1 MIHGFNPQVFPFHN
15 RLIAK
20 IAFLSLNIAKL
31 ILGGVKQ
38 HARFFSAKLQLAKC
52 CALTS
57 ILRTSTFFTCLRLF
71 SFPPRGG
78 PKIKQKLPCDDFP
91 AGVKIFAGC
100 GLLGFCT
107 TLIPWKFEVIF
118 GKMAKFEEKSRKF
131 ENRRKSASVRATRKN
146 NLKFPGL
153 GLCKTLTNHRQR
165 KF

>member
-1 MIHGFNPQVFPFHN
+1 MIHGFDLQIFPFHN

-38 HARFFSAKLQLAKC
+38 HARFFPAKLQLAKC

-78 PKIKQKLPCDDFP
+78 PKIKHKLPCDDFP

-100 GLLGFCT
+100 GLLGFFANL
-107 TLIPWKFEVIF
+107 TLEIQGYFSGGPTDADFRRFSNFRDFSSNFAIF
-118 GKMAKFEEKSRKF
+118 PKITSNFQDQGCAK
-131 ENRRKSASVRATRKN
+131 
-146 NLKFPGL
+146 P
-153 GLCKTLTNHRQR
+153 
-165 KF
+165 

>member
-1 MIHGFNPQVFPFHN
+1 MRYKEQLWIHDPWVQSPVFLFHN

-78 PKIKQKLPCDDFP
+78 PKIKHKLPCDDFP

-118 GKMAKFEEKSRKF
+118 GKIAKTWKSTKICVGSCHPRAAQTDADF
-131 ENRRKSASVRATRKN
+131 RR
-146 NLKFPGL
+146 F
-153 GLCKTLTNHRQR
+153 
-165 KF
+165 